1 MIQQPNIFIP
11 KWLTRQSIYAYCAL
25 LIVVS
30 AVFFRR
36 IMPPLFMLI
45 GVASVGAF
53 FYYANVLSK
62 RWCTISPHTYEKRL
76 WKYGLSI
83 RIVYVIASY
92 IFYLVMTGKPF
103 EFGSADAWLYHLCA
117 DRVATYMG
125 NGDFGFAR
133 MIRGE
138 LGTNLQFSDMGYA
151 TYLSIVYYISNHSI
165 MAARVLKAVWSTW
178 TVVLMYRL
186 ARNHFGEEIGRM
198 TGVLCLLM
206 PNLIYYCGLH
216 LKETEMLFL
225 VVFYLQKAD
234 ELLILRQFKLKNLL
248 PVGLAAFALFSF
260 RTVLGAVA
268 LLALATALVLSS
280 SRVVKWGRRILIGII
295 ALGFVGLMMQ
305 EQITSEIEDV
315 AQTDAREQ
323 QRANMEWRAKKEG
336 GNTFAK
342 YAGAAVFA
350 PLIFTIPFPT
360 MVNVD
365 SQENQMMIHGGNY
378 VKNMLSFFT
387 IFAILSLVLSGEWR
401 KHVFP
406 LAFML
411 GYLLVL
417 VFSNFAQSERFHMP
431 VLSVELM
438 FAAMAIFTVGN
449 RQRYRRWF
457 NYWTILI
464 VIANIGWAYI
474 KLKGRGL

>member
-1 MIQQPNIFIP
+1 
-11 KWLTRQSIYAYCAL
+11 
-25 LIVVS
+25 
-30 AVFFRR
+30 
-36 IMPPLFMLI
+36 MLI

-62 RWCTISPHTYEKRL
+62 RWCTISLHTYEKRL

-103 EFGSADAWLYHLCA
+103 EFGSADAWIYHLCA
-117 DRVATYMG
+117 KGMALQLANGNWHFHEILSQSMGQDVA
-125 NGDFGFAR
+125 
-133 MIRGE
+133 
-138 LGTNLQFSDMGYA
+138 FSDSGYA
-151 TYLSIVYYISNHSI
+151 TYLSLVYLLSGSSI
-165 MAARVLKAVWSTW
+165 IAARVLKAVWSTW

-234 ELLILRQFKLKNLL
+234 ELLSLRQFKLKNLL

-268 LLALATALVLSS
+268 LLALATALVFSS

-305 EQITSEIEDV
+305 EQIISEIDEV

-323 QRANMEWRAKKEG
+323 QRRNMEWRAEREG

-360 MVNVD
+360 MVHVD
-365 SQENQMMIHGGNY
+365 SQENQMMIHSGNY
-378 VKNMLSFFT
+378 VKNILSFFT
-387 IFAILSLVLSGEWR
+387 LFALLTLVLSGEWR

-449 RQRYRRWF
+449 KQTYRRWF

>member
-30 AVFFRR
+30 ALFFRR

-103 EFGSADAWLYHLCA
+103 EFGSADAWIYHLCA
-117 DRVATYMG
+117 KGMAHQLANGNWHFQEILSQSMGQDVA
-125 NGDFGFAR
+125 
-133 MIRGE
+133 
-138 LGTNLQFSDMGYA
+138 FSDSGYT
-151 TYLSIVYYISNHSI
+151 TYLSLVYLLSGSSI
-165 MAARVLKAVWSTW
+165 IAARILKAVWSTW

-260 RTVLGAVA
+260 RTVLGVVA
-268 LLALATALVLSS
+268 LLALATALVFSS

-295 ALGFVGLMMQ
+295 ALGFVGLTMQ
-305 EQITSEIEDV
+305 EQIISEIDEV

-323 QRANMEWRAKKEG
+323 QRRNMEWRAEREG

-342 YAGAAVFA
+342 YAGAAIFA

-360 MVNVD
+360 MVHVD
-365 SQENQMMIHGGNY
+365 SQENQMMIHSGNY
-378 VKNMLSFFT
+378 VKNILSFFT
-387 IFAILSLVLSGEWR
+387 LFALLTLVLSGEWR

-449 RQRYRRWF
+449 KQKIRRWF

>member
-1 MIQQPNIFIP
+1 M
-11 KWLTRQSIYAYCAL
+11 
-25 LIVVS
+25 
-30 AVFFRR
+30 AVR
-36 IMPPLFMLI
+36 I
-45 GVASVGAF
+45 
-53 FYYANVLSK
+53 
-62 RWCTISPHTYEKRL
+62 
-76 WKYGLSI
+76 
-83 RIVYVIASY
+83 
-92 IFYLVMTGKPF
+92 
-103 EFGSADAWLYHLCA
+103 
-117 DRVATYMG
+117 
-125 NGDFGFAR
+125 
-133 MIRGE
+133 
-138 LGTNLQFSDMGYA
+138 
-151 TYLSIVYYISNHSI
+151 
-165 MAARVLKAVWSTW
+165 LKAVWSTW

-186 ARNHFGEEIGRM
+186 ARNHFGEETGRM

-268 LLALATALVLSS
+268 LLALATALVFSS

-305 EQITSEIEDV
+305 EQIISEIDEV

-323 QRANMEWRAKKEG
+323 QHRNMEWRAEKEG

-360 MVNVD
+360 MVHVD
-365 SQENQMMIHGGNY
+365 SQENQMMIHSGNY
-378 VKNMLSFFT
+378 VKNILSFFT
-387 IFAILSLVLSGEWR
+387 LFALLTLVLSGEWR
-401 KHVFP
+401 EHVFP

-438 FAAMAIFTVGN
+438 FVAMAIFTVGN
-449 RQRYRRWF
+449 KQKIRRWF

>member
-1 MIQQPNIFIP
+1 
-11 KWLTRQSIYAYCAL
+11 
-25 LIVVS
+25 
-30 AVFFRR
+30 
-36 IMPPLFMLI
+36 MLI

-62 RWCTISPHTYEKRL
+62 RWCTISLHTYEKRL

-103 EFGSADAWLYHLCA
+103 EFGSADAWIYHLCA
-117 DRVATYMG
+117 KGMALQLANGNWHFHEILSQSMGQDVA
-125 NGDFGFAR
+125 
-133 MIRGE
+133 
-138 LGTNLQFSDMGYA
+138 FSDSGYA
-151 TYLSIVYYISNHSI
+151 TYLSLVYLLSGSSI
-165 MAARVLKAVWSTW
+165 IAARVLKAVWSTW

-234 ELLILRQFKLKNLL
+234 ELLSLRQFKLKNLL

-268 LLALATALVLSS
+268 LLALATALVFSS

-295 ALGFVGLMMQ
+295 ALGFVGLTMQ
-305 EQITSEIEDV
+305 EQIISEIDEV

-323 QRANMEWRAKKEG
+323 QRRNMEWRAEREG

-360 MVNVD
+360 MVHVD
-365 SQENQMMIHGGNY
+365 SQENQMMIHSGNY
-378 VKNMLSFFT
+378 VKNILSFFT
-387 IFAILSLVLSGEWR
+387 LFALLTLVLSGEWR

-449 RQRYRRWF
+449 KQTYRRWF